1 MMTLTLAL
9 PEKEPKKIRRK
20 RRKINNIYVQGDYDV
35 DINVIIPLHMNKK
48 SKNKVDNRPPKHLRT
63 LKRGDK
69 RKDGM
74 IFLCYHEHSPNG
86 ERWVTPKEFKRRYNK
101 DLERMRAVD
110 NRPPKHLRT
119 LKRGDVR
126 EDGMVFFRYNPTG
139 INGEQWV
146 TKEQLESKKEKMNE
160 HARNYRS
167 RHPEN
172 SKRYKFKYI
181 YKERSPIQKLV
192 DSQRARVCKAIKQVK
207 KSDKT
212 MNLIGCSAIKLKDYL
227 ESLFTD
233 GMNWEN
239 YGHRG
244 WHIDHIRPCAS
255 FDLSDP
261 EQQKECFHYTNL
273 QPLWAKDNYAKG
285 SHYNPQKED

>member
-1 MMTLTLAL
+1 MMTLTSAL

-74 IFLCYHEHSPNG
+74 IFLCYHGHAPNG
-86 ERWVTPKEFKRRYNK
+86 ERWVTRREFNRRYNK
-101 DLERMRAVD
+101 DLQRMRSTD

-119 LKRGDVR
+119 LKRGDIR
-126 EDGMVFFRYNPTG
+126 EDSMIFFRYNPTG

-146 TKEQLESKKEKMNE
+146 TKEEFESRKEVVNK
-160 HARNYRS
+160 ATRKY
-167 RHPEN
+167 
-172 SKRYKFKYI
+172 YKNNPDKI
-181 YKERSPIQKLV
+181 KDGVNRRRQNPIQKLV
-192 DSQRARVCKAIKQVK
+192 DSQRARVCKAIKQIN

-212 MNLIGCSAIKLKDYL
+212 MNLIGCSAIELKNYL
-227 ESLFTD
+227 ESLFAD
-233 GMNWEN
+233 GMSWDN
-239 YGHRG
+239 YGYEG
-244 WHIDHIRPCAS
+244 WHCDHIRPCAS
-255 FDLSDP
+255 FDLNDP
-261 EQQKECFHYTNL
+261 KQQKECFHYTNL
-273 QPLWAKDNYAKG
+273 QPLWAKDNLSKG
-285 SHYNPQKED
+285 SYYNPQTED